1 MQHFMRGKIMDDLL
15 SEFLTETAESLEIV
29 DSELVRFEREPG
41 NRDILSRIFRLVHT
55 IKGTC
60 GFIGLPRLEKVAHHA
75 ETVLGKY
82 RDGVIPV
89 TQDGVTVILKSIDCI
104 KGILASLAQTQTE
117 PAGDD
122 SALLAALDEAAKGEA
137 PVAAAP
143 APAPAPVE
151 APAAELGR
159 PLKPGEVTLDE
170 LEAAFRSAPGP
181 QEQKAEVAAP
191 SHAHALAQP
200 EAPETAKTETIAAPT
215 LRVSVDVLED
225 LMNMVSELVLT
236 RNQLMDIVRRS
247 EDSEFKVPLQRL
259 SSVTAELQEAVMKT
273 RMQPIGNAWGKL
285 PRVVRDLSTEL
296 GKKIELVMT
305 GAETELDRQVLE
317 LIKDPL
323 THMVRNS
330 ADHGLERPADRRAAG
345 KPETGTI
352 RVSAHHEGGHIVI
365 AIEDDGRGLDAAKIR
380 AKIAERG
387 LASDDELKRMSD
399 AQIYRF
405 IFHAGFSTAEKVTNV
420 SGRGVG
426 MDVVRTN
433 IEQIG
438 GAIELSSTQGQGTR
452 FTIKIPLTL
461 AILPALIVGT
471 AGQRFALPQ
480 TAVAELVRV
489 SAESGSKIEMI
500 HGSPLLRLRDE
511 LLPLVMLNEVLG
523 ISGASR
529 DLTQTFIVVVDLG
542 SQRFGLAVDAVFDTE
557 EIVVKPLAAMLRQLP
572 LYSGTTILGDG
583 SVIMILDA
591 ASIGQSAGRGETD
604 NAAKATNDNNAA
616 SGHGEAGKE
625 SLLLVRA
632 GDVKLMAIPLALV
645 TRLEDVDAA
654 RIESSAGRPVVQYRG
669 RLMPLLPIA
678 AGQTLRTEGKQPV
691 AVFTDGERSAGLAV
705 DEIVDIVDE
714 RLVIEMRSGIP
725 GIAGSAIINGVSTE
739 IADVSH
745 FLVQAYA
752 DWFERKAPPGAER
765 NLLVV
770 DDSAFFRNMIAPL
783 LAAAGYR
790 VTPASGPEQAL
801 RLKEQGV
808 KFDAIIS
815 DIEMPGMDGISFA
828 MAVRNDAQWGGT
840 PLFALS
846 SRNQPADVERGL
858 MAGFNAYF
866 AKADH
871 RGLIA
876 CIDETLAPKGVAA

>member
-1 MQHFMRGKIMDDLL
+1 MDDLL

-117 PAGDD
+117 PSGDD

-137 PVAAAP
+137 PAAA
-143 APAPAPVE
+143 AAHAPVE
-151 APAAELGR
+151 APAAPPVGELGR
-159 PLKPGEVTLDE
+159 ALKPGEVSLDE
-170 LEAAFRSAPGP
+170 LEAVFRAAPGP
-181 QEQKAEVAAP
+181 QETKVEAAAP

-200 EAPETAKTETIAAPT
+200 EHHDTAKAESIAAQT

-387 LASDDELKRMSD
+387 LASDDELKRMND
-399 AQIYRF
+399 AQIHRF

-438 GAIELSSTQGQGTR
+438 GAIELSSTPGQGTR

-471 AGQRFALPQ
+471 SGQRFALPQ

-523 ISGASR
+523 ISDASR

-591 ASIGQSAGRGETD
+591 ASIGQSAGRSEAD
-604 NAAKATNDNNAA
+604 NAAKATNDNQAA
-616 SGHGEAGKE
+616 ATPGEAGKE

-632 GDVKLMAIPLALV
+632 GDIKLMAIPLALV

-654 RIESSAGRPVVQYRG
+654 RIEFSAGRPVVQYRG

-678 AGQTLRTEGKQPV
+678 AGQSLRSEGKQPV

-745 FLVQAYA
+745 FLVQAYP
-752 DWFERKAPPGAER
+752 DWFERKAAAGTER

-790 VTPASGPEQAL
+790 VTPAEGPEQAL
-801 RLKEQGV
+801 KMKEQGV

-815 DIEMPGMDGISFA
+815 DIEMPGMDGLSFA
-828 MAVRNDAQWGGT
+828 MAVRNDAQWRET

-876 CIDETLAPKGVAA
+876 CIEETLAPKGVAA

>member
-1 MQHFMRGKIMDDLL
+1 MDDLL

-82 RDGVIPV
+82 RDGLIPV
-89 TQDGVTVILKSIDCI
+89 TPDGVTVILKSIDCI
-104 KGILASLAQTQTE
+104 KGILSGLSRNQTE

-122 SALLAALDEAAKGEA
+122 TALLAALDEAALGES
-137 PVAAAP
+137 
-143 APAPAPVE
+143 APAPAPVVVAAVTQPE
-151 APAAELGR
+151 APKAAKAD
-159 PLKPGEVTLDE
+159 PVTLDE
-170 LEAAFRSAPGP
+170 LEAAFRNAPGP
-181 QEQKAEVAAP
+181 EEVAAV
-191 SHAHALAQP
+191 
-200 EAPETAKTETIAAPT
+200 AAPAVGPQAAAPAEQAEHGKQEPITAQT
-215 LRVSVDVLED
+215 LRVAVDVLED

-236 RNQLMDIVRRS
+236 RNQLMDIVRRAD
-247 EDSEFKVPLQRL
+247 DSEFKVPLQRL

-285 PRVVRDLSTEL
+285 PRVVRDLATEL

-352 RVSAHHEGGHIVI
+352 RVSAQHEGGHIVI
-365 AIEDDGRGLDAAKIR
+365 VIEDDGRGLDTGKIR
-380 AKIAERG
+380 AKVLERG
-387 LASDDELKRMSD
+387 LASEDEIKRMSD
-399 AQIYRF
+399 AQINRF
-405 IFHAGFSTAEKVTNV
+405 VFHAGFSTADKVTNV

-438 GAIELSSTQGQGTR
+438 GAIEMTSAQGQGTR
-452 FTIKIPLTL
+452 FVIKIPLTL

-480 TAVAELVRV
+480 TSVAELVRV
-489 SAESGSKIEMI
+489 SVESGSKVEMI
-500 HGSPLLRLRDE
+500 HGCPLLRLRDE
-511 LLPLVMLNEVLG
+511 LLPIVMLHEVLA
-523 ISGASR
+523 IPGAVH
-529 DLTQTFIVVVDLG
+529 DLSQTFIVVIDLG
-542 SQRFGLAVDAVFDTE
+542 NQRFGLAVDAVFDTE

-591 ASIGQSAGRGETD
+591 AAIGLGTGQQEKETKT
-604 NAAKATNDNNAA
+604 AATNDNDQSAER
-616 SGHGEAGKE
+616 GEIGKE

-632 GDVKLMAIPLALV
+632 GSVKLMAIPLALV
-645 TRLEDVDAA
+645 TRLEEVDAA

-669 RLMPLLPIA
+669 RLMPLLPVA
-678 AGQTLRTEGKQPV
+678 SDQVLRKEGKQAM
-691 AVFTDGERSAGLAV
+691 AVFTDGDRAAGLAL

-714 RLVIEMRSGIP
+714 RLLIEMRSGIA

-739 IADVSH
+739 VLDVSH
-745 FLVQAYA
+745 FLVQAYP
-752 DWFERKAPPGAER
+752 DWFCRKAGADEPMR

-790 VTPASGPEQAL
+790 VTPAEGPEQAL
-801 RLKEQGV
+801 RMKEQGV
-808 KFDAIIS
+808 RFDAIIS
-815 DIEMPGMDGISFA
+815 DIEMPGMDGLSFA
-828 MAVRNDAQWGGT
+828 MAVRNDAQWRET

-846 SRNQPADVERGL
+846 SRSQPADIERGL

-866 AKADH
+866 SKADH

-876 CIDETLAPKGVAA
+876 RIEETLAPKGVAA